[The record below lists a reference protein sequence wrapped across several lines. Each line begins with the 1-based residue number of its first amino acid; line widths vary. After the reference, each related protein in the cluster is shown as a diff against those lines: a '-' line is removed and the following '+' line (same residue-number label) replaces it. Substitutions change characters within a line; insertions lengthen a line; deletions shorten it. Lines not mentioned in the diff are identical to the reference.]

1 MEPMIFVTLKEM
13 MAKRDT
19 NMHRLSMDTRIAY
32 TTLFKMDGK
41 RGPEEGIKFGVLS
54 RLCTALKCTPNDL
67 LRYVEDG
74 DDDAMVKTLMATQR
88 KAKPGRP
95 KKSAKK

>member
-19 NMHRLSMDTRIAY
+19 NMHKLSMDTRIAY

-41 RGPEEGIKFGVLS
+41 RGPDEGIKFGVLS

-67 LRYVEDG
+67 LQYVEDG
-74 DDDAMVKTLMATQR
+74 DDDAMVKTLMSAQKR
-88 KAKPGRP
+88 KPGRP
-95 KKSAKK
+95 KKGGGK